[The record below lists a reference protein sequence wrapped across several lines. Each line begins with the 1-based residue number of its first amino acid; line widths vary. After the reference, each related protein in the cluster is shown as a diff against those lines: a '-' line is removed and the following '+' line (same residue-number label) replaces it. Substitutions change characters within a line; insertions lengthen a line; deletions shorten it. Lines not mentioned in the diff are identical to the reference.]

1 VNRSQVCRNL
11 STSLEPNVPRS
22 QDLLEGEEVV
32 AGFSVAVSELFEE
45 WEF

>member
-11 STSLEPNVPRS
+11 SKSLEPNVPRS

-32 AGFSVAVSELFEE
+32 ADFSVAVAELFEE
-45 WEF
+45 WDF